1 MATIGRAPGN
11 AVLTSAEIAAN
22 TVQASDLNST
32 WYSSN
37 SHIYIPAGTSSDRPS
52 SPVKGHMRY
61 NGQTGTAE
69 IYDGSTWGSVGGG
82 ATGGGQDA
90 VFLEFDQTVSTSYSV
105 TSSKNA
111 LTAGPITIAD
121 GVAVTIPTGS
131 VWTIV

>member
-1 MATIGRAPGN
+1 MAYLGRPN
-11 AVLTSAEIAAN
+11 HPAVLSTDDIAAN

-37 SHIYIPAGTSSDRPS
+37 SHIYIPTGTTSDRPS

-61 NGQTGTAE
+61 NGQTGSAE
-69 IYDGSTWGSVGGG
+69 IYDGSAWGTVGGG
-82 ATGGGQDA
+82 ATGGGSDA
-90 VFLEFDQTVSTSYSV
+90 VFLEFDQTVSTNYSV
-105 TSSKNA
+105 TASKNA

-121 GVAVTIPTGS
+121 GVSVTIPTGS